1 MTSVIHGSDLIIVGD
16 QTDLPPSFIQKVD
29 PKGINLVYMQV
40 LHGRDI
46 RLSVLCKLRGA
57 TEGVEAFFTIP
68 LTLFNKIVQHID
80 LNALR
85 TVN

>member
-1 MTSVIHGSDLIIVGD
+1 
-16 QTDLPPSFIQKVD
+16 
-29 PKGINLVYMQV
+29 VYMQV